1 MKKGRQT
8 WFLQPKKPRRLS
20 PTQSRSSQVR
30 QPLQDYIEFS
40 LGFVVVLTLLE
51 EEQSSRDT
59 SQSREASRRLQ
70 QQVGQTEQPELE
82 KTLAYLFEKPLSVD
96 LMMKMLQNWEERFS
110 LQYEEQ
116 QQQRPLR
123 TPENGST
130 SMKNINISHAGHTCK
145 SML

>member
-30 QPLQDYIEFS
+30 QPLQDIEFS

-51 EEQSSRDT
+51 EEQGSRDT

-82 KTLAYLFEKPLSVD
+82 KTLAYLFEKPSIRGLDDENVTE
-96 LMMKMLQNWEERFS
+96 LGRKVQLAIRGAA
-110 LQYEEQ
+110 
-116 QQQRPLR
+116 
-123 TPENGST
+123 TAKAPEDP
-130 SMKNINISHAGHTCK
+130 
-145 SML
+145 

>member
-51 EEQSSRDT
+51 EEQGSRDT

-82 KTLAYLFEKPLSVD
+82 KTLAYLFEKASIRGLDDENVTE
-96 LMMKMLQNWEERFS
+96 LGRKVQLAIRGAA
-110 LQYEEQ
+110 
-116 QQQRPLR
+116 
-123 TPENGST
+123 TAKAPEDP
-130 SMKNINISHAGHTCK
+130 
-145 SML
+145 